1 MQKLNKCNQDK
12 NENKKNQNSRLE
24 QIEIIDKLMAE
35 VQYITKKFNI

>member
-12 NENKKNQNSRLE
+12 KKENQNSRLE
-24 QIEIIDKLMAE
+24 LIEIIDKLMAE